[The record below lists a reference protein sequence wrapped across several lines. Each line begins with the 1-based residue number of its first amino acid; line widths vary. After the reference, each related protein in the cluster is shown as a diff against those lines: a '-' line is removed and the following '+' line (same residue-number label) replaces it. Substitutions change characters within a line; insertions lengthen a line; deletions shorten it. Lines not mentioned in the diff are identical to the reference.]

1 MDSGAKHGKVSLYG
15 VWTTWQTPQ
24 TLIASNFSWA
34 KQLPPNVL
42 HVLTWLSEWLQH
54 SNVSIV
60 NAFIT
65 FGKVKL
71 PQTDTKVN
79 TRRPHRKVRE
89 SRRNFTVR
97 AGRLAARIR
106 HRSGK
111 VHAMARKSKA
121 KAGEVVTIDA
131 GDLRE
136 FRKTNEAIGLRVVEG
151 NLSLLSRKVFN
162 VMMYHAQEMK
172 VPGLNAPIN
181 TAAAKKYFWIPL
193 SDLAR
198 DAAYDSKD
206 VQYLKKQLEEMQNIK
221 LLMEN
226 ERQWTSERLVS
237 SVTLVNPAGLNKHGG
252 QVWFGFAF
260 PPEVHEQVMAP
271 STYTRLSIV
280 YQSSLKSGSALAL
293 YEICRRYATNP
304 SKVTFIQ
311 TYEHWY
317 GVITGNSISDST
329 PPVYKYFKRDT
340 LKPAIAEINAL
351 TDINIELIEHKNGRR
366 VEKLQFRVEQT
377 KQAQLEFP
385 APPIID
391 MELMT
396 RVMKFGFSQ
405 ADASDLVAQH
415 SDDVLRTAITRVEA
429 RAESKGMTPLETPA
443 GYFRWALQELARN
456 PTPMPALAAPKAGSL
471 SGKASGRNVM
481 ERFLAARAVEA
492 LGVYKELDDVERKT
506 LFESFKAHHATKSL
520 KLDKGLD
527 SAAVRGIFAPW
538 YAKELWGEPT
548 AQALAQFIEEFGAA
562 SS

>member
-1 MDSGAKHGKVSLYG
+1 MVAK
-15 VWTTWQTPQ
+15 
-24 TLIASNFSWA
+24 
-34 KQLPPNVL
+34 
-42 HVLTWLSEWLQH
+42 
-54 SNVSIV
+54 
-60 NAFIT
+60 
-65 FGKVKL
+65 
-71 PQTDTKVN
+71 
-79 TRRPHRKVRE
+79 
-89 SRRNFTVR
+89 
-97 AGRLAARIR
+97 
-106 HRSGK
+106 
-111 VHAMARKSKA
+111 KA
-121 KAGEVVTIDA
+121 KKSRTELTALDA
-131 GDLRE
+131 SELKE

-172 VPGLNAPIN
+172 IPGLNAPID

-206 VQYLKKQLEEMQNIK
+206 VQYLKKQLEEMQDIK

-237 SVTLVNPAGLNKHGG
+237 SVTLVNPEGFNKHSG

-311 TYEHWY
+311 TYEHWH
-317 GVITGNSISDST
+317 GVITGNPISGGP

-385 APPIID
+385 APPVID
-391 MELMT
+391 AELIGRLT
-396 RVMKFGFSQ
+396 KFGFSES
-405 ADASDLVAQH
+405 DAGDLLAQH
-415 SDDVLRTAITRVEA
+415 PDDVIRMAISRVEA
-429 RAESKGMTPLETPA
+429 RSESTGMSPLTTPA
-443 GYFRWALQELARN
+443 GYLRWTLQDLAKN
-456 PTPMPALAAPKAGSL
+456 PATPALTTPRAGVDKKAVGPS
-471 SGKASGRNVM
+471 VM
-481 ERFLAARAVEA
+481 DRFLSARAKDA
-492 LGVYKELDDVERKT
+492 LGVYKELDERERKSIFDT
-506 LFESFKAHHATKSL
+506 FKELHASRAL
-520 KLDKGLD
+520 KLERGIE
-527 SAAVRGIFAPW
+527 SVAVRALFSAW
-538 YAKELWGEPT
+538 YAKELWGDATVE
-548 AQALAQFIEEFGAA
+548 ALAKFIE
-562 SS
+562 SST

>member
-1 MDSGAKHGKVSLYG
+1 M
-15 VWTTWQTPQ
+15 
-24 TLIASNFSWA
+24 
-34 KQLPPNVL
+34 
-42 HVLTWLSEWLQH
+42 
-54 SNVSIV
+54 
-60 NAFIT
+60 
-65 FGKVKL
+65 
-71 PQTDTKVN
+71 
-79 TRRPHRKVRE
+79 R
-89 SRRNFTVR
+89 
-97 AGRLAARIR
+97 
-106 HRSGK
+106 
-111 VHAMARKSKA
+111 MARQSRGKI
-121 KAGEVVTIDA
+121 GEVQAIDSSE
-131 GDLRE
+131 LRE

-172 VPGLNAPIN
+172 VPGLNSPIN
-181 TAAAKKYFWIPL
+181 TPASKKYFWIPL

-237 SVTLVNPAGLNKHGG
+237 SVTLVNPAGLNKHSG

-340 LKPAIAEINAL
+340 IKPAIAEINAL
-351 TDINIELIEHKNGRR
+351 TDISIELIEHKNGRR

-391 MELMT
+391 MELMGK
-396 RVMKFGFSQ
+396 VMKFGFSQ

-415 SDDVLRTAITRVEA
+415 SDDILRAAISRVEA

-443 GYFRWALQELARN
+443 GYFRWALQDLVRN
-456 PTPMPALAAPKAGSL
+456 PAAAPALVAPKSVGATAST
-471 SGKASGRNVM
+471 KASGRSVM
-481 ERFLAARAVEA
+481 ERFLAARAQEA
-492 LGVYKELDDVERKT
+492 LGVYKELDEHERKT
-506 LFESFKAHHATKSL
+506 LFDVFKAQNTNKTV

-538 YAKELWGEPT
+538 YAKYLWGEPT
-548 AQALAQFIEEFGAA
+548 AQSLAQFIEEYGAA
-562 SS
+562 R

>member
-1 MDSGAKHGKVSLYG
+1 MPMAKKSRGSTGAITTVDS
-15 VWTTWQTPQ
+15 
-24 TLIASNFSWA
+24 
-34 KQLPPNVL
+34 
-42 HVLTWLSEWLQH
+42 SE
-54 SNVSIV
+54 
-60 NAFIT
+60 
-65 FGKVKL
+65 
-71 PQTDTKVN
+71 
-79 TRRPHRKVRE
+79 
-89 SRRNFTVR
+89 
-97 AGRLAARIR
+97 
-106 HRSGK
+106 
-111 VHAMARKSKA
+111 
-121 KAGEVVTIDA
+121 
-131 GDLRE
+131 LRE

-181 TAAAKKYFWIPL
+181 TPASKKYFWIPL

-237 SVTLVNPAGLNKHGG
+237 SVTLVNPAGLNKHSG

-280 YQSSLKSGSALAL
+280 YQSALKSGSALAL

-304 SKVTFIQ
+304 SKLTFIQ

-317 GVITGNSISDST
+317 GVITGNAISDST

-351 TDINIELIEHKNGRR
+351 TDISIELIEHKNGRR

-391 MELMT
+391 VELMSK
-396 RVMKFGFSQ
+396 VMKFGFSQ
-405 ADASDLVAQH
+405 ADAGDLVAQY
-415 SDDVLRTAITRVEA
+415 SDDVVLAAITRVEA
-429 RAESKGMTPLETPA
+429 RIESKGMAPLEAPA
-443 GYFRWALQELARN
+443 GYFRWTLQDIVRN
-456 PTPMPALAAPKAGSL
+456 PAPAPTLSAPRPAGAVSKT
-471 SGKASGRNVM
+471 GGRSVM
-481 ERFLAARAVEA
+481 ERFLAARAQEA
-492 LGVYKELDDVERKT
+492 LGVYKQLDESERKT
-506 LFESFKAHHATKSL
+506 LFDAFKAQNTNKTV
-520 KLDKGLD
+520 KLEKGLD
-527 SAAVRGIFAPW
+527 SAAVRGLFAPW
-538 YAKELWGEPT
+538 YARELWGEPT
-548 AQALAQFIEEFGAA
+548 AQSLAQFIEEFGAA
-562 SS
+562 G

>member
-1 MDSGAKHGKVSLYG
+1 MSLYG

-24 TLIASNFSWA
+24 TLIASN
-34 KQLPPNVL
+34 
-42 HVLTWLSEWLQH
+42 
-54 SNVSIV
+54 
-60 NAFIT
+60 
-65 FGKVKL
+65 KL
-71 PQTDTKVN
+71 GQATAAQCSARSHLAQRMVATKRCFNRQRFHHLRKGEQPQTDTKVN

-317 GVITGNSISDST
+317 GVITGNSISAST

>member
-1 MDSGAKHGKVSLYG
+1 
-15 VWTTWQTPQ
+15 
-24 TLIASNFSWA
+24 
-34 KQLPPNVL
+34 
-42 HVLTWLSEWLQH
+42 
-54 SNVSIV
+54 
-60 NAFIT
+60 
-65 FGKVKL
+65 
-71 PQTDTKVN
+71 
-79 TRRPHRKVRE
+79 
-89 SRRNFTVR
+89 
-97 AGRLAARIR
+97 
-106 HRSGK
+106 
-111 VHAMARKSKA
+111 MARKSRSK
-121 KAGEVVTIDA
+121 GEEIA
-131 GDLRE
+131 PIESSELRE

-172 VPGLNAPIN
+172 VPGLNSPIN
-181 TAAAKKYFWIPL
+181 TPASKKYFWIPL

-206 VQYLKKQLEEMQNIK
+206 VQYLKKQLEEMQDIK

-237 SVTLVNPAGLNKHGG
+237 SVTLVNPAGLNKHSG

-304 SKVTFIQ
+304 SKLTFIQ

-317 GVITGNSISDST
+317 GVITGNPISAST

-351 TDINIELIEHKNGRR
+351 TDISIELVEHKNGRR
-366 VEKLQFRVEQT
+366 VEKLQFRVEHT

-391 MELMT
+391 VELMA

-405 ADASDLVAQH
+405 ADASDLVAQYD
-415 SDDVLRTAITRVEA
+415 DDVVRAAITRVEA
-429 RAESKGMTPLETPA
+429 RAESKGMAPLETPA
-443 GYFRWALQELARN
+443 GYFRWTLQDIVRN
-456 PTPMPALAAPKAGSL
+456 PLTLAPALSAPKTAGSAAAKK
-471 SGKASGRNVM
+471 SSGRTVM
-481 ERFLAARAVEA
+481 DRFLAARAKDA
-492 LGVYKELDDVERKT
+492 LEVYKELDERERKSI
-506 LFESFKAHHATKSL
+506 FDSFKEQNTSKAL

-527 SAAVRGIFAPW
+527 NAMVRGIFAPW
-538 YAKELWGEPT
+538 YAKVLWGEPT

-562 SS
+562 S